1 MRSEDVQTTTLP
13 DGRRLAYQ
21 SFGDPK
27 GRPVFYFHG
36 WPSSRLDAALL
47 GDLAA
52 QAGLRMIGV
61 DRPGIGRSDFQPGRT
76 LLDWPKDVDAL
87 ADALELER
95 FAVFGA
101 SGGGPYV
108 AACAYAIAER
118 LTSATIV
125 AGLAPMTR
133 SEARQGMQP
142 ANRFLLQVG
151 RPLPW
156 LLRAMLSMIRRQI
169 SRPGSV
175 ERMFAKLPPVDRAA
189 VAHLGTQR
197 FGAVLEE
204 SFRQGTAGPT
214 HEGRIYASPWGFEL
228 EHIPMPVTIWQGE
241 LDQNVP
247 PSNSRIFAREIP
259 NAKAHFVPEEGHI
272 SLLVNHGEAI
282 LASIT

>member
-1 MRSEDVQTTTLP
+1 MGSEDVQTTTLP

-21 SFGDPK
+21 GFGDPE

-36 WPSSRLDAALL
+36 WPSSRLDASLF

-52 QAGLRMIGV
+52 SAGLRMIGV

-76 LLDWPKDVDAL
+76 LLHWPKDVDAL
-87 ADALELER
+87 ADALGLER
-95 FAVFGA
+95 FAVFGV

-133 SEARQGMQP
+133 SETLRGMP
-142 ANRFLLQVG
+142 LANRFMLQVG

-156 LLRAMLSMIRRQI
+156 LLRGMLSMMHRQI
-169 SRPGSV
+169 SRPGTI
-175 ERMFAKLPPVDRAA
+175 ERMFATLPPVDRAA
-189 VAHLGTQR
+189 IEHLGTKR
-197 FGAVLEE
+197 FAAVLEE
-204 SFRQGTAGPT
+204 SYRQGTAGPT

-247 PSNSRIFAREIP
+247 PSSGRIFAREIP
-259 NAKAHFVPEEGHI
+259 NAKAHFVPGEGHV